1 MDPRALYPQAAP
13 ALVRK
18 CTRMLGNR
26 ADAEDVVQQLFVD
39 LIRREVADV
48 GLPYLYRAATH
59 RCLNRMRDHKRRAAL
74 LERHGEGTLWHDAPR
89 IDDRVIGQD
98 LLLQLVDRLD
108 GRAAE
113 VFALH
118 FLDGL
123 DQGEVAALIGTSR
136 RTVVKHVARIRE
148 ALEDVAQRTD
158 PGVRP

>member
-1 MDPRALYPQAAP
+1 VDPRALYPQAAP

-39 LIRREVADV
+39 LIRRGVADV
-48 GLPYLYRAATH
+48 ELPYLYRAATN
-59 RCLNRMRDHKRRAAL
+59 RCLNRMRDHKRRTAL
-74 LERHGEGTLWHDAPR
+74 VEQHGEGTLWFEAPR
-89 IDDRVIGQD
+89 IDDRVVGQD

-108 GRAAE
+108 ERAAE

-118 FLDGL
+118 FLDGM
-123 DQGEVAALIGTSR
+123 DQGEVARLIGTSR

-158 PGVRP
+158 PGVRS